1 MKKSNGTALVAII
14 FCTSLLGAC
23 ATSPANETAAK
34 PSTNRVENK
43 DVQSSYEG
51 LSIGDSALITTSDGT
66 THNVVIS
73 EISDTVIYG
82 KLKTEKLRGQSS
94 KSETIRLNIADIKD
108 VQITSEINKKE
119 LNDKLKKDAEVFG
132 GALAGTAVVGAIAAV
147 VAAAVVLPMLL
158 FVI

>member
-1 MKKSNGTALVAII
+1 M
-14 FCTSLLGAC
+14 
-23 ATSPANETAAK
+23 
-34 PSTNRVENK
+34 
-43 DVQSSYEG
+43 QSFFEG
-51 LSIGDSALITTSDGT
+51 LSIGDSALVTTLDGI

-73 EISDTVIYG
+73 EISDRVIYG
-82 KLKTEKLRGQSS
+82 KQKTEKLRGQSS

-108 VQITSEINKKE
+108 VEITSEIKKKE
-119 LNDKLKKDAEVFG
+119 LNDKLKKDAEVVG

>member
-34 PSTNRVENK
+34 PSTNRVENE

-73 EISDTVIYG
+73 EISDRVIYG
-82 KLKTEKLRGQSS
+82 EQKTEKLRGQSS

-108 VQITSEINKKE
+108 VEITSEIKKKE

-147 VAAAVVLPMLL
+147 IAAAVVLPMLL